1 MNHLPPPPLVAL
13 TAGHRLLNY
22 SVSSCQRVSVPV
34 MTLELAGF
42 TKLSA
47 DVVVFTFDV
56 SITQHALNQYDGRAN
71 FRGGSNLKAI

>member
-13 TAGHRLLNY
+13 TALLNY

-34 MTLELAGF
+34 MTLELASF